1 MKCSGLSTCW
11 TRIWLFLKMR
21 QFILS
26 FLQHHRA
33 SLMRDMPSSSS
44 RSEQLITIGAG
55 RISKTNHSMRHFFGH
70 RLNITNL
77 SSFVRKPEMSRIR
90 MSQTNVEQ
98 FVKRKM
104 NELAHADD
112 LLTLHEVLDLVCHE
126 FDVTTLEAVK
136 LIGHAKLHFECFD

>member
-1 MKCSGLSTCW
+1 
-11 TRIWLFLKMR
+11 
-21 QFILS
+21 
-26 FLQHHRA
+26 
-33 SLMRDMPSSSS
+33 
-44 RSEQLITIGAG
+44 
-55 RISKTNHSMRHFFGH
+55 
-70 RLNITNL
+70 
-77 SSFVRKPEMSRIR
+77 MSRIR
-90 MSQTNVEQ
+90 RSQTNVEQ